1 MPLYKVVNP
10 TKGTPEE
17 PTESNRD
24 LLNKNFRSRI
34 GSRDSKTGA
43 RQERTDMNPD
53 LQFLDV
59 KDATM
64 AMLATGGDVSSDQ
77 TFRTYANDLK
87 NKLGDENAMK
97 VIQSIT
103 LHNKEFGNM
112 SPKERISSW
121 LRNSSNQNEYVGKLT
136 RVLKNAYSDY
146 DYNSTNNES
155 VNSMLGRPSRPS
167 SLASNL

>member
-1 MPLYKVVNP
+1 MPLYKVVTP

-17 PTESNRD
+17 PTETNRD

-64 AMLATGGDVSSDQ
+64 AMLATGGDIRDQ

-103 LHNKEFGNM
+103 LHNKEFRST

-121 LRNSSNQNEYVGKLT
+121 LKNSSNQNEYVGKLT
-136 RVLKNAYSDY
+136 TVLRNAYSDY
-146 DYNSTNNES
+146 NYNSTNNES
-155 VNSMLGRPSRPS
+155 VNSMLGRS